1 MFHGN
6 RRKNPNDGRRWKTEL
21 LNVIKRTNV
30 WTEIHRSSFA
40 IVTNWIVFRFKGIKR
55 AVRLETCEP
64 PAARDANIL
73 KHQRQTDSTSP
84 VI

>member
-1 MFHGN
+1 MEN
-6 RRKNPNDGRRWKTEL
+6 RTV
-21 LNVIKRTNV
+21 NVIKRTNV

-40 IVTNWIVFRFKGIKR
+40 IVTNWIVFRFKEIR
-55 AVRLETCEP
+55 RPVRLETCEP
-64 PAARDANIL
+64 PTAQDANIL